1 MSILD
6 RVLARI
12 DADFD
17 AGLKRL
23 FDFIAIESIST
34 DPAYKT
40 ACVDAAEWA
49 AATFRDIGFDIA
61 VIPTAGHPM
70 VMGKYRPKGE
80 ARGPHVLFYGHYDV
94 QPVDP
99 LELWEKPPFAAHM
112 GKRNGRDC
120 IFGRGACDDKGQLMT
135 FVEAARAIK
144 AETGDLPIA
153 ITVLLEGEEESGS
166 PSLMPFLDAHGEALK
181 ADVALVCDTEMWDP
195 ETPAITTRLR
205 GLMSEEVVITGPD
218 RDLHSGLFGGPAH
231 NPIRVLMNILGQ
243 MHDSDGRVAV
253 PGFYD
258 GVDELDD
265 GLKRQWDGLG
275 FDGAGFLGGIG
286 LEAAAGEE
294 DRSMLE
300 QLWSRPTLEFNGVIG
315 GYTGAGTKTVIPSQA
330 SAKISCRLVGR
341 QDPNAVRAALRGF
354 VTERLPAGVTAEF
367 LGTEGSPAIEMPSE
381 APVFR
386 RVAAAL
392 GEEWNRPAAM
402 IGCGGSIPIV
412 GSFKDRLGMDSVL
425 VGFALDDDAVH
436 SPNEKFSL
444 SSYRGGVRSWAR
456 ILLTLGEN

>member
-1 MSILD
+1 MSTLD
-6 RVLARI
+6 QVLARI
-12 DADFD
+12 DRDFD
-17 AGLKRL
+17 ACLERL
-23 FDFIAIESIST
+23 YAFIAIESIST
-34 DPAYKT
+34 DPAYKA
-40 ACVDAAEWA
+40 ACAEAAEWA
-49 AATFRDIGFDIA
+49 AATLREIGFDIT
-61 VIPTAGHPM
+61 VHPTAGHPM

-80 ARGPHVLFYGHYDV
+80 VRGPHVLFYGHYDV

-99 LELWEKPPFAAHM
+99 LELWERPPFEAHI
-112 GKRNGRDC
+112 GKRSGADC
-120 IFGRGACDDKGQLMT
+120 IFGRGSCDDKGQLMT

-144 AETGDLPIA
+144 AETGDLPFE

-166 PSLMPFLDAHGEALK
+166 PSLMPFLEAHGDELK
-181 ADVALVCDTEMWDP
+181 AEIALVCDTEMWDP
-195 ETPAITTRLR
+195 QTPAITTRLR

-243 MHDSDGRVAV
+243 MHDADGRVAV

-258 GVDELDD
+258 GVDDLPDAI
-265 GLKRQWDGLG
+265 KRQWDGLD
-275 FDGAGFLGGIG
+275 FDGAGFLGGVG
-286 LEAAAGEE
+286 LSSGAGEAG
-294 DRSMLE
+294 RSMLE

-315 GYTGAGTKTVIPSQA
+315 GYTGTGTKTVIPSKA

-341 QDPNAVRAALRGF
+341 QDPEAVRAAVRAF
-354 VTERLPAGVTAEF
+354 VTERLPAGVTVEF

-386 RVAAAL
+386 QVAAAL
-392 GEEWNRPAAM
+392 AEEWGRPAAM

-412 GSFKDRLGMDSVL
+412 GDFKEMLGMDSVL

-456 ILLTLGEN
+456 IIMALGDG